1 MARRILD
8 LKGYTLNPAT
18 RVITYPGIIKQEQLI
33 LITNV
38 TAGQVIYNFSD
49 PSLKATTYNTS
60 ILGATG
66 TTTITLNFNTAA
78 MGANDKLQFIIDQ
91 VDETMDASEVLKDP
105 VNKFRVSQAQALI
118 DTDFEYGSQQTKW
131 ENLAMINN
139 RPFAYPSASAIAI
152 STITMSIAGLRSGN
166 SGNYACLVTLWSEN
180 NDAAKTIMTNI
191 ISISVNSNAT

>member
-8 LKGYTLNPAT
+8 LKGYTLNPST

-49 PSLKATTYNTS
+49 PSLKATAYTTS
-60 ILGATG
+60 INGATG

-78 MGANDKLQFIIDQ
+78 MLSTDKLQFIVDQ
-91 VDETMDASEVLKDP
+91 VDETMAPSEVLKDP

-118 DTDFEYGSQQTKW
+118 DTDFEYGSQQSKW
-131 ENLAMINN
+131 ENLGMINN
-139 RPFAYPSASAIAI
+139 RPFAFPNASAIAI
-152 STITMSIAGLRSGN
+152 VELAQ
-166 SGNYACLVTLWSEN
+166 
-180 NDAAKTIMTNI
+180 AATG
-191 ISISVNSNAT
+191 A